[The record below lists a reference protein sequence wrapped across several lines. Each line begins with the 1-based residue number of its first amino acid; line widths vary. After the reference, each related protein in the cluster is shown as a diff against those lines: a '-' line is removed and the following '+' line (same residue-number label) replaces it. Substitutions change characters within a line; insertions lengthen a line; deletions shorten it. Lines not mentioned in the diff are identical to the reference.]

1 MDASIYVAS
10 PGLMIPPV
18 APPSSTDLSDLL
30 RQLLE
35 VQKDQLAALRAQMA
49 AQDATGCHRA
59 FLSRWQTEF
68 PDIGMA
74 CKDVLPVIE
83 RAYLT
88 MIRDLTDR
96 VRDQGDNG
104 LDNEFVLGEFL
115 DRFGMRLGQLGTIL
129 SQLAPLADA
138 SGSVQ

>member
-10 PGLMIPPV
+10 PGLMIPPA
-18 APPSSTDLSDLL
+18 APSQTTDVPDLL
-30 RQLLE
+30 RQLLD
-35 VQKDQLAALRAQMA
+35 VQKDQLAALRAQAA
-49 AQDATGCHRA
+49 AQDATARHRA
-59 FLSRWQTEF
+59 FLSRWQGEF
-68 PDIGMA
+68 PDIGTA
-74 CKDVLPVIE
+74 CKDVLPVVE

-96 VRDQGDNG
+96 VREQGDNG
-104 LDNEFVLGEFL
+104 LDDEFVLGEFL